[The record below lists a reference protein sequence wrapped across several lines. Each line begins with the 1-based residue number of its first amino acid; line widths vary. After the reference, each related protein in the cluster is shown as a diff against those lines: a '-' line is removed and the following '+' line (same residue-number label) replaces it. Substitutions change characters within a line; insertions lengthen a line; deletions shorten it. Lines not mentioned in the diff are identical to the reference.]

1 LTVNSAKRL
10 SKLPDIPTFTEAG
23 LGEFI
28 DVQGRFWW
36 GLVVPAGVPD
46 AIVQRVNSEFARMF
60 REPRFAELIDAQ
72 FLDTV
77 LGTPEQFAAFLK
89 TDRERAKRLV
99 ARFNVPL
106 Q

>member
-1 LTVNSAKRL
+1 
-10 SKLPDIPTFTEAG
+10 
-23 LGEFI
+23 
-28 DVQGRFWW
+28 
-36 GLVVPAGVPD
+36 
-46 AIVQRVNSEFARMF
+46 
-60 REPRFAELIDAQ
+60 LIDAQ